1 MCFKIVSPKPKKP
14 ETPKTSVVIFADVQ
28 YADSDTKQYGVY
40 FTRNYRKSADCLQK
54 MVDYCDV
61 YSGASSQDSENST
74 SPSHPK
80 IESFINLGDFM
91 DRKCITNSQDFP
103 RRDAAFK
110 KLSGILSSSKYF
122 KQPLHCIGNHEY
134 ENFSVSEMKEK
145 FFGGNF
151 LSSQAADSEGR
162 PTSPNP
168 SLDFLDRSLAY
179 KTNLIS
185 NPRIKVI
192 HIDNFDISL
201 QRENDDYEKYSQ
213 AYDILNSKG
222 NRRSGLDS
230 RFVGYTGGASQD
242 QLNWLQ
248 ETLSFYN
255 NDENTDFIILRVELM
270 KFFFAF
276 QKNDILTFSA
286 ASFSLEFSAAKY

>member
-1 MCFKIVSPKPKKP
+1 MCFKIISPKPKKP
-14 ETPKTSVVIFADVQ
+14 ETPKTSIAIFADVQ

-40 FTRNYRKSADCLQK
+40 FTRNYRKSADCLKK

-61 YSGASSQDSENST
+61 YSGSSSQDSENLDT
-74 SPSHPK
+74 NHPK

-91 DRKCITNSQDFP
+91 DRKCITAEKDFK
-103 RRDAAFK
+103 RRDAAFE

-151 LSSQAADSEGR
+151 LSSANSKGTE
-162 PTSPNP
+162 PTLPNP

-270 KFFFAF
+270 KFFFC
-276 QKNDILTFSA
+276 FS
-286 ASFSLEFSAAKY
+286 KK